1 MPSALLPALALVH
14 SPLVGPAT
22 WAGVA
27 GILGA
32 RGYQVGVPDL
42 RPTVG
47 AGPPY
52 YSRQV
57 EVIVAGLPSS
67 GPVVLVGHSGA
78 GALLGQVPGQAGRA
92 GRPVAGCVFVD
103 AGLPIPGRSLMSAMP
118 PELAAGLRAMANLD
132 GWLPPW
138 PKWWEADE
146 LGGLLPDQA
155 LRERFEAECPPLPL
169 ALFDEVHPLAP
180 DWDAIPGA
188 YLLLSE
194 GYEDSA
200 ADARTRGWPVLERL
214 SDHLA
219 PVTDPVAVADA
230 VADLV
235 STFA

>member
-1 MPSALLPALALVH
+1 MRPTLVLVH

-52 YSRQV
+52 CSRQV
-57 EVIVAGLPSS
+57 EVIAAAARPAS

-78 GALLGQVPGQAGRA
+78 GALLGQVARRA
-92 GRPVAGCVFVD
+92 GRPVRGYVFVD
-103 AGLPIPGRSLMSAMP
+103 AGLPVHGRSLMSAMP
-118 PELAAGLRAMANLD
+118 PELAAELRAMAGPD

-146 LGGLLPDQA
+146 LAGLLPDREV
-155 LRERFEAECPPLPL
+155 RERFEADCPPLPL
-169 ALFDEVHPLAP
+169 ALFDEVHPPAP
-180 DWDAIPGA
+180 GWDAIPGA

-194 GYEDSA
+194 GYEHSA
-200 ADARTRGWPVLERL
+200 TDARARGWPVLERL

-219 PVTDPVAVADA
+219 PVTDPVGVADA
-230 VADLV
+230 VADLLG
-235 STFA
+235 SLG